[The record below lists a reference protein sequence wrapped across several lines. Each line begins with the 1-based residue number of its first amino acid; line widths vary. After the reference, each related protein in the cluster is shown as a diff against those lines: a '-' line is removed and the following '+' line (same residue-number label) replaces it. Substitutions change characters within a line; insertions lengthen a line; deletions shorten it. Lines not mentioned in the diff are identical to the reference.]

1 FPSAALV
8 SCVSATFDGLA
19 EYRVDIAA
27 PDHPSR
33 ELDVAPDG
41 RILAISEEVAATAV
55 PEAVLREFRSKHRG
69 AKLLR
74 VERTQTD
81 ATVTYE
87 LVYTS
92 GGRLAHVTL
101 KAPARARSR

>member
-1 FPSAALV
+1 MKIARFVVACSLVSLPIAQAQPVCPKRVADSIARNFPSAALV

-41 RILAISEEVAATAV
+41 
-55 PEAVLREFRSKHRG
+55 
-69 AKLLR
+69 
-74 VERTQTD
+74 
-81 ATVTYE
+81 
-87 LVYTS
+87 
-92 GGRLAHVTL
+92 
-101 KAPARARSR
+101 